1 MRHGPKWDA
10 CFMGVARE
18 VATWSKDPK
27 ECVGAVLVSPDG
39 RQVSWGYN
47 GLPRGIVDDERM
59 DDPEVKLQL
68 SVHAERNARDN
79 CAVRPEGWHLFVTK
93 SPCAQCATTIIQSG
107 VARVVTFLI
116 RDESSW
122 ANSQY
127 LARSILEEAGIS
139 VVEEGQICL

>member
-1 MRHGPKWDA
+1 MIHGPKWDTRFMNVA
-10 CFMGVARE
+10 CE

-27 ECVGAVLVSPDG
+27 EHVGAVLVSPDG

-47 GLPRGIVDDERM
+47 GLPRGIADNGRL
-59 DDPEVKLQL
+59 DDPEVKRQL

-79 CAVRPEGWHLFVTK
+79 CTVRPEGWHLFVTK

-107 VARVVTFLI
+107 VIRVVTFPI

-122 ANSQY
+122 ANFQH
-127 LARSILEEAGIS
+127 LARSIFEEAGIL
-139 VVEEGQICL
+139 VIEELQR